1 MQAILHCDSKWGIGK
16 KNDLMFRLPL
26 DMKFFRTQTS
36 GKVVV
41 MGSNTLLSFPN
52 GKPLKNRTNIVLW
65 PQGPKE
71 RAQQDGFV
79 MVESLEELF
88 AEIAKYPSE
97 NVYVV
102 GGAMMYHTMLPYCDK
117 VYLTKVAADGGAE
130 AFFDNLDELDNWSM
144 TYESEPQDDNGY
156 TIRFT
161 TYENS
166 KVLPMETH

>member
-71 RAQQDGFV
+71 RALQDGFV

-166 KVLPMETH
+166 KVLPMETR

>member
-1 MQAILHCDSKWGIGK
+1 MQAILHCDKKWGIGK
-16 KNDLMFRLPL
+16 RNDLMFRLPL

-41 MGSNTLLSFPN
+41 MGSNTLLSFP
-52 GKPLKNRTNIVLW
+52 GSKPLKNRTNIVLW
-65 PQGPKE
+65 PGGDHARAKE
-71 RAQQDGFV
+71 DGFV
-79 MVESLEELF
+79 MVESLPELF
-88 AEIAKYPSE
+88 EEIAKYPSE
-97 NVYVV
+97 DVFVV

-117 VYLTKVAADGGAE
+117 VLLTKVDADGGAE
-130 AFFDNLDELDNWSM
+130 AFFDNLDALDNWSM

-166 KVLPMETH
+166 AVLPLEAK

>member
-166 KVLPMETH
+166 KVLPMETR